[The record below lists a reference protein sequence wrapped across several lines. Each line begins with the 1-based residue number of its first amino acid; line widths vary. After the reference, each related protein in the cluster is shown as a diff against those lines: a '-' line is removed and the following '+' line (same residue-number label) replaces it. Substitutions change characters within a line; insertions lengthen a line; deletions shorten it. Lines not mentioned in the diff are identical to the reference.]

1 METVWKYPFCSSVVS
16 DSRNRRRLGTSSS
29 VDARVSELFQ
39 SVGGSKTELLPSDH
53 MCKACFQSVEKLLK
67 VESSASS
74 IVNTLKAS
82 IQALALTQAVS
93 STQSGQRGKRVNTSE
108 HTNPPPKRP
117 VLDHNRLTPST
128 VSAKTTSTHAQSA
141 TRKTLFPASVIS
153 AVTDTPDRQFLE
165 HLSSQAVPSPVVKV
179 FILCSC
185 SISVGVG

>member
-1 METVWKYPFCSSVVS
+1 MCCSHRSLKMETVWKCPFCSSVVS
-16 DSRNRRRLGTSSS
+16 DSRNRRRLGTSPS

-39 SVGGSKTELLPSDH
+39 SVGGSKTKLLPSDR
-53 MCKACFQSVEKLLK
+53 MCKACVEKLLK

-93 STQSGQRGKRVNTSE
+93 STQSGQGGKRVNTRK
-108 HTNPPPKRP
+108 HANPPPKRP
-117 VLDHNRLTPST
+117 ALDHNRLTPST
-128 VSAKTTSTHAQSA
+128 LSAKTTSTHAQSA

-179 FILCSC
+179 FIFM
-185 SISVGVG
+185 